1 MHPTRTRGI
10 IMKLN
15 HEKELVDL
23 VQRIE
28 NEASIEALDEVLSKL
43 NRKADMIEHLLYCDE
58 SINIFHLSEGP
69 EFERLWNKRS
79 VLYKKQRTIYEI
91 AGIIYD
97 IKSRYLINIEVAP
110 DTNKGIRL

>member
-1 MHPTRTRGI
+1 
-10 IMKLN
+10 MKPN
-15 HEKELVDL
+15 HEIELVNL

-28 NEASIEALDEVLSKL
+28 NEASIKAIDEVLSKL

-58 SINIFHLSEGP
+58 SINIYRLSEGP
-69 EFERLWNKRS
+69 AFQRLWIKRS

-97 IKSRYLINIEVAP
+97 IRRRYL
-110 DTNKGIRL
+110 